1 MTSGGITQVE
11 AQQLLAGARQLDGV
25 AGRLTTIRNTLQGK
39 LGAEGESWG
48 SDKPGTTHSS
58 GYEPQMTNILESTET
73 HIDNMIEHVKGI
85 EDAAKNFVRTETEN
99 ATNLGG

>member
-11 AQQLLAGARQLDGV
+11 AQQLLAGAQRLDNV
-25 AGRLTTIRNTLQGK
+25 AGRLDEIRNALHGK
-39 LGAEGESWG
+39 LDAEGESWG

-73 HIDNMIEHVKGI
+73 HIDNMIEHVKSI
-85 EDAAKNFVRTETEN
+85 EDAARNFVETETGN
-99 ATNLGG
+99 TRSFQA